1 MRLCHPCDITSSVTA
16 VQTTLTSM
24 ADECVSS
31 IERGLAA
38 MAAGDLTVEA
48 HAQTPR
54 IVTYGS
60 DQVGRTAQVT
70 NAALDEMES
79 TASRAPFP
87 ACPHQ

>member
-1 MRLCHPCDITSSVTA
+1 LRLCHPSDITSSVTA
-16 VQTTLTSM
+16 VQTTLTLM
-24 ADECVSS
+24 TDECVSS

-79 TASRAPFP
+79 TASRPPFL
-87 ACPHQ
+87 ACPRR